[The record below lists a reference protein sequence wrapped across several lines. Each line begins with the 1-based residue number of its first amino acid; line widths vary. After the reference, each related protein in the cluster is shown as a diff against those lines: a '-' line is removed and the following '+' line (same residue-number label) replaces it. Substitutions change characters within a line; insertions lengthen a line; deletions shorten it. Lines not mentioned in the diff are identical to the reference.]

1 MMMQAEFVPVVW
13 GVPIRSKTKYELIVE
28 IGTVQNYR
36 PYLLYNTSSHN
47 YDWRYMQETKFIRV
61 TDNWYPCYEKNK
73 IMLTIRIV
81 EHIDGKGDF
90 VKIIASGADDYYLE
104 AEYHSESRTTLELM
118 YLTWAKQIFDEAHD
132 GINQQWFLNRGFVR
146 GI

>member
-1 MMMQAEFVPVVW
+1 MYKKE
-13 GVPIRSKTKYELIVE
+13 E
-28 IGTVQNYR
+28 
-36 PYLLYNTSSHN
+36 
-47 YDWRYMQETKFIRV
+47 RYITV
-61 TDNWYPCYEKNK
+61 TDDWCPCYEGNK
-73 IMLTIRIV
+73 IKIIILLMYNP
-81 EHIDGKGDF
+81 EFPSHNF

-132 GINQQWFLNRGFVR
+132 GINQQWFLNRGLVR